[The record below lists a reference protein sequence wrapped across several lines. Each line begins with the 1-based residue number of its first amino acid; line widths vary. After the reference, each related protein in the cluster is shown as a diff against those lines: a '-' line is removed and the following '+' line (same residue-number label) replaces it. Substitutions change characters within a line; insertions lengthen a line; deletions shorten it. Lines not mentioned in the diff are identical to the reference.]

1 MTGLGTALAVGAIGQ
16 GVGGILG
23 NVIGGFAS
31 AADREKAEAA
41 FKKAMA
47 EIEAIGAGPD
57 LSREIFLKEFKQ
69 VGVLTPE
76 VEKAVDQGVARVAE
90 VDPGL
95 KKAQMSALADIM
107 QVGKT
112 GITAKERLQRQLAS
126 EEAARAVSSAEA
138 GQIAQLRAR
147 GLAGSA
153 AERTLLGR
161 SADERARREYELA
174 AQTAMAAESRALQAM
189 IQGGQFAGQIRGQ
202 EFSEGTTNA
211 QIKNEMDRFNITNRS
226 AQEQRRVAM
235 ENQARQYNAAVAQDI
250 HNKNIIMPYQ
260 EKVRQRN
267 AEQQMRQNQL
277 TLAQLRSG
285 MYGQQSQMAQQ
296 QAAQTQQMWGQMG
309 GAFGQL
315 AGVGLGMYGQGAGWF
330 SPGTTTADLV
340 DRGLS
345 SEGLDLLRGNSPSTG
360 FYSQLDDAVAQGP
373 NWFSPQTTTADLAA
387 KLNPAARRTLG
398 WNR

>member
-1 MTGLGTALAVGAIGQ
+1 MTGLGTALAVGAIGK

-41 FKKAMA
+41 FNKAMA

-57 LSREIFLKEFKQ
+57 LAREIFLEEFKV

-76 VEKAVDQGVARVAE
+76 VEKAVEQGTARVAQIN
-90 VDPGL
+90 PAL

-107 QVGKT
+107 QIGKT
-112 GITAKERLQRQLAS
+112 GITAKEQLQRQLLS

-174 AQTAMAAESRALQAM
+174 AQTAMAAEQRALQGIM
-189 IQGGQFAGQIRGQ
+189 QGGQLADQLRGQ
-202 EFSEGTTNA
+202 EFSEDTTSA
-211 QIKNEMDRFNITNRS
+211 QIKNEMDKFNIVNKMG
-226 AQEQRRVAM
+226 QEQRRVAA
-235 ENQARQYNAAVAQDI
+235 ENQARQYNLAQQQAI
-250 HNKNIIMPYQ
+250 ANMN
-260 EKVRQRN
+260 RQAQHQKQYYLRD
-267 AEQQMRQNQL
+267 AEQRMRQDQL
-277 TLAQLRSG
+277 ARAQLRSG
-285 MYGQQSQMAQQ
+285 MYGQQAQMAQQ

-309 GAFGQL
+309 GAFGSL
-315 AGVGLGMYGQGAGWF
+315 AGAGLGLYGQGAGWF
-330 SPGTTTADLV
+330 DKGGAGAADSGGYGG
-340 DRGLS
+340 D
-345 SEGLDLLRGNSPSTG
+345 
-360 FYSQLDDAVAQGP
+360 FYSQLDDAEAQGAG
-373 NWFSPQTTTADLAA
+373 WFSPQTTTDDLAA
-387 KLNPAARRTLG
+387 KLTPAARRALG
-398 WNR
+398 WSR